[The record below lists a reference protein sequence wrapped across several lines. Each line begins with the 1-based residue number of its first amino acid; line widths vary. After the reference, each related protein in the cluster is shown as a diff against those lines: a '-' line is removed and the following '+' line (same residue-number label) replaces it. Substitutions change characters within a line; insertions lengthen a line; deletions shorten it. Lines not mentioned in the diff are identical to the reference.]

1 MLLVKFIMDWADEFE
16 AFGIEKFKDEEEFGT
31 FLKRWKKK
39 FKPATMEQAK
49 EYFEVETVEDLM
61 KKFNSIKQEFNLTS
75 DENVLLWLADEL
87 GLNDVEFYFGTN
99 EFISFQS
106 WEQFLDSLEI
116 IKMDEVQ
123 VNLLMGDRTSLG
135 IFPSLWDWED

>member
-16 AFGIEKFKDEEEFGT
+16 AFGIEKFENEEEFGT

-39 FKPATMEQAK
+39 FKPATIEQAK
-49 EYFEVETVEDLM
+49 EFFEVETVEDLM
-61 KKFNSIKQEFNLTS
+61 KKFDTTKQEFNLAS
-75 DENVLLWLADEL
+75 DEDVLLWLADEL
-87 GLNDVEFYFGTN
+87 GLNDVEHYFGTN

-106 WEQFLDSLEI
+106 WQQFLDSLEI
-116 IKMDEVQ
+116 VKMDEAQ
-123 VNLLMGDRTSLG
+123 VNLLMGNRTSLG

>member
-1 MLLVKFIMDWADEFE
+1 MKGINSMLLVKFIMDWADEFE

-39 FKPATMEQAK
+39 FKPATMKQAK

-75 DENVLLWLADEL
+75 DEDVLLW
-87 GLNDVEFYFGTN
+87 
-99 EFISFQS
+99 
-106 WEQFLDSLEI
+106 
-116 IKMDEVQ
+116 
-123 VNLLMGDRTSLG
+123 
-135 IFPSLWDWED
+135 

>member
-1 MLLVKFIMDWADEFE
+1 
-16 AFGIEKFKDEEEFGT
+16 
-31 FLKRWKKK
+31 
-39 FKPATMEQAK
+39 
-49 EYFEVETVEDLM
+49 M
-61 KKFNSIKQEFNLTS
+61 KKFDSIKQEFNLTS
-75 DENVLLWLADEL
+75 DEDVLLWLADEV

-123 VNLLMGDRTSLG
+123 VNLLMGKRTSLG
-135 IFPSLWDWED
+135 IFPSLYDWED

>member
-1 MLLVKFIMDWADEFE
+1 MLLVKFTMDWADEFE
-16 AFGIEKFKDEEEFGT
+16 AFGIGKFKDEEEFGT

-39 FKPATMEQAK
+39 FKLATMEQAQ

-61 KKFNSIKQEFNLTS
+61 KKFDSIKQEFNLTLNE
-75 DENVLLWLADEL
+75 DVLLWLADEL
-87 GLNDVEFYFGTN
+87 GLNEVDFYFGTN

-116 IKMDEVQ
+116 VKMDETQ
-123 VNLLMGDRTSLG
+123 VNLLMGNRMSLG
-135 IFPSLWDWED
+135 IFPSLCCWED

>member
-16 AFGIEKFKDEEEFGT
+16 AFGIEKFKDEEEFGV

-39 FKPATMEQAK
+39 FKPATMEQAQ
-49 EYFEVETVEDLM
+49 EYFEVEAIEDLM
-61 KKFNSIKQEFNLTS
+61 KKFDVAKQEFNLTS
-75 DENVLLWLADEL
+75 DEDVLLWLADEL

-106 WEQFLDSLEI
+106 WEQFLDSFVI
-116 IKMDEVQ
+116 VKMDEAQ

-135 IFPSLWDWED
+135 IFPSLWYWED